1 MWVSDE
7 NICEA
12 EKSQCCDTLFSTN
25 QIPLVQS
32 TCLIGT
38 TVALISISHVSL
50 IICLNYWGVTLI
62 LYVTSADGLIF
73 CGEPYNR
80 TCLII
85 LALFHFRPE
94 NDWKLAWSLLLL
106 SEYSRDS
113 AKMTR
118 SHKISSFFFQCF
130 LPGWWPSPW
139 PAMTSAPETHG
150 SSPCCRATS

>member
-1 MWVSDE
+1 MGTSVRRRSLSAV
-7 NICEA
+7 ILCLA
-12 EKSQCCDTLFSTN
+12 LIKSLLSN
-25 QIPLVQS
+25 QTAWSALP
-32 TCLIGT
+32 
-38 TVALISISHVSL
+38 VALISISHVSL
-50 IICLNYWGVTLI
+50 ITYLNYWGMALI
-62 LYVTSADGLIF
+62 LYVTPVDGLTF
-73 CGEPYNR
+73 CGEPYDR

-85 LALFHFRPE
+85 AALFHFRPE

-106 SEYSRDS
+106 SEYWRDW